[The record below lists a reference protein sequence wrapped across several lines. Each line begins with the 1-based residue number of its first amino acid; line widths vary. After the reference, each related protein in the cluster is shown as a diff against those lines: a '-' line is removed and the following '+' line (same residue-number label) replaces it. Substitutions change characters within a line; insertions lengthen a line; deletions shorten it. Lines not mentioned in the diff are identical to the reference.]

1 MTSLFFL
8 SPIYLRDAF
17 ARLVLLRVH
26 ELSIQTILKKFLRGS
41 AENSF
46 YEKLEICIQP
56 LRFTWYDNSLSCFI
70 VNLYIRIICCLLNVM
85 LNKKSLDFTLGSL
98 AYPFF
103 VKKGIIPFL
112 CIIFHSFIFVTY

>member
-56 LRFTWYDNSLSCFI
+56 LRFTWYDNSL
-70 VNLYIRIICCLLNVM
+70 
-85 LNKKSLDFTLGSL
+85 
-98 AYPFF
+98 
-103 VKKGIIPFL
+103 
-112 CIIFHSFIFVTY
+112 